1 MSTDSTQH
9 RSFAQRLYAL
19 RPNPTVLLFIAT
31 IAAILI
37 ANSPW
42 NDAYNTFLNH
52 PVHIVVGGVDIF
64 RHAGHTMT
72 VSQVVND
79 ALMAVFFFLVGLEIK
94 QELLVGE
101 LSSPKK
107 ALLPIIAAI
116 GGMVVPVLFFLV
128 IASEPPQS
136 IGAAIPMATDIAF
149 ALAVLT
155 ALGSRVPKSLRIFL
169 AALAVVDDIGGIIVI
184 AIFYSTHISWLPLG
198 IGFALL
204 GITLLLGRLKIHTLE
219 PYIVLGIAVWALFLQ
234 SGIHPTIAGV
244 LIALCLPAGTK
255 VHIGKLSSYLSDLTS
270 RLSTEAREAKGALVL
285 SHEQLKIIGGIKS
298 TATKAIS
305 PVQIIE
311 HAIAPL
317 VNYVIL
323 PLFAFVNA
331 GITFGGITSEG
342 LLGVPLAIFLGLFPG
357 KAIGITLF
365 TWVAIR
371 MGICAAPVGMNLK
384 RLIGLSILGGIGF
397 TVSLFIAN
405 LSYDDPSMLAMLNEA
420 KLGIFVG
427 TIVSGIVG
435 YALLYHILP
444 RAERSE
450 VSETH

>member
-1 MSTDSTQH
+1 
-9 RSFAQRLYAL
+9 
-19 RPNPTVLLFIAT
+19 
-31 IAAILI
+31 
-37 ANSPW
+37 
-42 NDAYNTFLNH
+42 
-52 PVHIVVGGVDIF
+52 
-64 RHAGHTMT
+64 
-72 VSQVVND
+72 
-79 ALMAVFFFLVGLEIK
+79 VGLEIK

-107 ALLPIIAAI
+107 ALLPIIAAL
-116 GGMVVPVLFFLV
+116 GGMVVPVLFFLA
-128 IASEPPQS
+128 IANQHPQS

-444 RAERSE
+444 RGERSE
-450 VSETH
+450 ISETH

>member
-9 RSFAQRLYAL
+9 RSLAQRLYAL

-42 NDAYNTFLNH
+42 NDAYNAFLNH
-52 PVHIVVGGVDIF
+52 PVHIAVDDVDIF

-79 ALMAVFFFLVGLEIK
+79 ALMAIFFFLVGLEIK

-107 ALLPIIAAI
+107 ALLPIIAAL
-116 GGMVVPVLFFLV
+116 GGMVVPVLFFLA
-128 IASEPPQS
+128 IANQHPQS

-365 TWVAIR
+365 TWAAIR

-435 YALLYHILP
+435 YALLYRILP
-444 RAERSE
+444 KGADGEISE
-450 VSETH
+450 AY